1 MNQNT
6 TFFLRATQNKM
17 IDLSSD
23 LENLLIALRA
33 IETDDP
39 QSQAIQIAVDIALN
53 GNAETVSDLAYRMT
67 NLLEK
72 YEAENNYYE

>member
-53 GNAETVSDLAYRMT
+53 GNVETVSELAYRMT
-67 NLLEK
+67 NLLE
-72 YEAENNYYE
+72 EDEVENNYYE

>member
-1 MNQNT
+1 MNHNT
-6 TFFLRATQNKM
+6 TFFLRAAQNKLT
-17 IDLSSD
+17 DLSSD

-53 GNAETVSDLAYRMT
+53 GNVETVSELAYRMT
-67 NLLEK
+67 NLLE
-72 YEAENNYYE
+72 EDEVENNYYE

>member
-6 TFFLRATQNKM
+6 TFFLRAAQNKLT
-17 IDLSSD
+17 DLSSD

-67 NLLEK
+67 NLLEE